1 MSGVRGNEVVR
12 KRTKRQVCDAYL
24 NKMLSRPD
32 IPHLEAGFTDR
43 LKRHF
48 DLLPTR
54 YALDINL
61 ETLDVLNHMQ
71 LLEEAR
77 SDPSAVFFHVRIVE
91 VLLHSNTL
99 SPIADERLVQGE
111 MDAYKVRSALES
123 CLVCAAQ
130 RVILLFW
137 RLCPPFYARGVHQ
150 LRCQCLKVP
159 CHIQSLC

>member
-1 MSGVRGNEVVR
+1 MDRANDVVR

-24 NKMLSRPD
+24 NKMLARPD
-32 IPHLEAGFTDR
+32 ISHLEAGFTDR

-91 VLLHSNTL
+91 VLLHSNQP
-99 SPIADERLVQGE
+99 SPNDDALAVANGE
-111 MDAYKVRSALES
+111 MDTDQV
-123 CLVCAAQ
+123 
-130 RVILLFW
+130 
-137 RLCPPFYARGVHQ
+137 
-150 LRCQCLKVP
+150 
-159 CHIQSLC
+159 

>member
-1 MSGVRGNEVVR
+1 LRYHVTRALHLLGALVVIFGMDRGNDAVR

-24 NKMLSRPD
+24 NKMLARPD
-32 IPHLEAGFTDR
+32 ISHLEAGFTDR

-91 VLLHSNTL
+91 VMLHSNAH
-99 SPIADERLVQGE
+99 SPNDDAEAIAANSDMETDQ
-111 MDAYKVRSALES
+111 VRARPAHLHRVSATAG
-123 CLVCAAQ
+123 AAL
-130 RVILLFW
+130 R
-137 RLCPPFYARGVHQ
+137 RRHARPAQ
-150 LRCQCLKVP
+150 L
-159 CHIQSLC
+159 

>member
-1 MSGVRGNEVVR
+1 MSSAERNGGEVVR

-24 NKMLSRPD
+24 NKMLARPD
-32 IPHLEAGFTDR
+32 ITHLESGFTDR

-61 ETLDVLNHMQ
+61 DTLDVLNHMQ

-91 VLLHSNTL
+91 VLLHAHPRRSM
-99 SPIADERLVQGE
+99 DEAEPAGQVDSDTEQ
-111 MDAYKVRSALES
+111 VRGRNLFASHCHE
-123 CLVCAAQ
+123 AAQ
-130 RVILLFW
+130 LRV
-137 RLCPPFYARGVHQ
+137 PHAP
-150 LRCQCLKVP
+150 
-159 CHIQSLC
+159 

>member
-1 MSGVRGNEVVR
+1 MERGNDVVK
-12 KRTKRQVCDAYL
+12 KRTKRQVCEAYL
-24 NKMLSRPD
+24 NKMLARPD
-32 IPHLEAGFTDR
+32 ISHLEAGFTDR

-91 VLLHSNTL
+91 VLLHSNQQ
-99 SPIADERLVQGE
+99 SPNDEAEAIANADLDMDQVRAASSPDVSHRLAFGSSTHLFAARFERGR
-111 MDAYKVRSALES
+111 A
-123 CLVCAAQ
+123 
-130 RVILLFW
+130 
-137 RLCPPFYARGVHQ
+137 
-150 LRCQCLKVP
+150 
-159 CHIQSLC
+159 